1 MFTSSFFIAII
12 DAMHGEFSKLK
23 TKKLIAEEYVDNI
36 DFIVSLE
43 FRNTFRDET
52 IFLVR
57 NDIIGVIRIGENYF
71 KNNNIDKIIKD
82 IKYAIKDIKSK
93 KYKRKLLY

>member
-1 MFTSSFFIAII
+1 LEEKFNKKYVISDGYLKIGEEII
-12 DAMHGEFSKLK
+12 IFEYDDAYWHDIKYDE
-23 TKKLIAEEYVDNI
+23 I
-36 DFIVSLE
+36 
-43 FRNTFRDET
+43 RDET